1 MTTVAD
7 AISLTLV
14 LTYIIPIV
22 LTCYDTKYFIIF
34 IAVIVTW
41 LSTEAIKPIFKSP
54 RPALATKCDRWCMK
68 GPVGGQPGFP
78 SGHMAS
84 VAVLVALLY
93 VFFPSMYT
101 LIGGGI
107 WLGAM
112 AWSRYVK
119 HCHTPTQILGGTA
132 YGLLIAFIVRLGIS
146 AK

>member
-7 AISLTLV
+7 AVSLTTL
-14 LTYIIPIV
+14 LTYAIPLA

-34 IAVIVTW
+34 IAVVATN
-41 LSTEAIKPIFKSP
+41 LSTEAIKPLFKSP
-54 RPALATKCDRWCMK
+54 RPALATKCDLFC
-68 GPVGGQPGFP
+68 VGGSIGGEPGFP
-78 SGHMAS
+78 SGHMS
-84 VAVLVALLY
+84 TTTVLVALLY
-93 VFFPSMYT
+93 VFFPFMYI

-132 YGLLIAFIVRLGIS
+132 YGLLIAFVIQFGIV

>member
-1 MTTVAD
+1 
-7 AISLTLV
+7 
-14 LTYIIPIV
+14 
-22 LTCYDTKYFIIF
+22 
-34 IAVIVTW
+34 
-41 LSTEAIKPIFKSP
+41 
-54 RPALATKCDRWCMK
+54 
-68 GPVGGQPGFP
+68 
-78 SGHMAS
+78 
-84 VAVLVALLY
+84 
-93 VFFPSMYT
+93 MYT